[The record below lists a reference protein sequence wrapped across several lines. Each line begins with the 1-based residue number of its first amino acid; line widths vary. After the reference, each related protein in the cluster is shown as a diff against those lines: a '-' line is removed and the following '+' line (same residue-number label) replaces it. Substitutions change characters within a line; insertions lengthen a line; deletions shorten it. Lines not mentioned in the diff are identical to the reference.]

1 MKSGSGAA
9 DLEFGRD
16 SVRMK
21 VDDPLKT
28 KIEAAHYAPIAVSA
42 KHVFAELRI
51 PFRLGFARRPELLEQ
66 SLERFVIL
74 RERDFRF
81 CLA

>member
-42 KHVFAELRI
+42 KHFQTVTLRTAKSNLSRVHWDI
-51 PFRLGFARRPELLEQ
+51 VSSVTEIRP
-66 SLERFVIL
+66 V
-74 RERDFRF
+74 
-81 CLA
+81 